1 MDTLKVFR
9 NTILSGLL
17 MIVGRIFNLDI
28 LLILAIVVGGYE
40 ETIEG
45 IKDTIENKHLNVEL
59 LMIISAIGASLIGF
73 YMEGAVLI
81 FIFSLAGALEEVTL
95 DRSKR
100 EIRSLMELQP
110 EEATVL
116 LDDGSTKVVSV
127 EDLKIGDR
135 IIVAVGETVPT
146 DAIIVDGSTSLEEA
160 AITGESLPIGKS
172 IGDNVFGGT
181 LNISHPITIEV
192 NTEVED
198 TLIQKIIR
206 MVDDAQ
212 NYPSKTARFLDDLE
226 DQYARIVLIVVALV
240 ILIPIIFMKEP
251 FETAFYRGMIL
262 LVVASPCALVASVTP
277 ATLSAI
283 SNGAKRGI
291 LVKGGIHFENMM
303 DAKAIAFDKT
313 GTLTE
318 GIPSLTN
325 YHFDS
330 EDKLEL
336 AKAVMAIEQFSTH
349 PLAGAIVQ
357 GLLKEFSIS
366 ERPNAETV
374 EEVAGYGVL
383 GNYNG
388 KSYRIGKLEHMTQVN
403 DELVTLANTWASK
416 GMSLVYIQED
426 DVMVGV
432 MGLVDMLRP
441 QSKPLIN
448 WFKKQNIQTIMITG
462 DNKETAE
469 HIGKE
474 LGIDRILAETLP
486 DDKVRIVRELEEEFE
501 TVIMIGDGINDA
513 PALANASIG
522 VAMGG
527 GTDIAM
533 EAADVILV
541 KDNIESVGYAIELSQ
556 RLRKIVI
563 QNIVFSFS
571 VIILLVIANF
581 FDRIN
586 LPIGVVGHEG
596 STILVILNSLRL
608 LRNTSKTYK

>member
-1 MDTLKVFR
+1 
-9 NTILSGLL
+9 
-17 MIVGRIFNLDI
+17 
-28 LLILAIVVGGYE
+28 
-40 ETIEG
+40 
-45 IKDTIENKHLNVEL
+45 
-59 LMIISAIGASLIGF
+59 
-73 YMEGAVLI
+73 
-81 FIFSLAGALEEVTL
+81 
-95 DRSKR
+95 
-100 EIRSLMELQP
+100 
-110 EEATVL
+110 
-116 LDDGSTKVVSV
+116 
-127 EDLKIGDR
+127 
-135 IIVAVGETVPT
+135 
-146 DAIIVDGSTSLEEA
+146 
-160 AITGESLPIGKS
+160 
-172 IGDNVFGGT
+172 
-181 LNISHPITIEV
+181 
-192 NTEVED
+192 
-198 TLIQKIIR
+198 
-206 MVDDAQ
+206 
-212 NYPSKTARFLDDLE
+212 
-226 DQYARIVLIVVALV
+226 
-240 ILIPIIFMKEP
+240 
-251 FETAFYRGMIL
+251 
-262 LVVASPCALVASVTP
+262 
-277 ATLSAI
+277 
-283 SNGAKRGI
+283 
-291 LVKGGIHFENMM
+291 
-303 DAKAIAFDKT
+303 
-313 GTLTE
+313 
-318 GIPSLTN
+318 
-325 YHFDS
+325 
-330 EDKLEL
+330 
-336 AKAVMAIEQFSTH
+336 MAIEQFSNH

-383 GNYNG
+383 GNYND

-403 DELVTLANTWASK
+403 DELVALANTWASK

-541 KDNIESVGYAIELSQ
+541 KDNIASVGYAIELSQ

-581 FDRIN
+581 FDKIN